1 MNNIF
6 FFYLKAVNNKLFT
19 GSFDGSLRVWSLE
32 GMTLDQNSAKE
43 KPIEKNVNK
52 ELDEIS
58 VENETAPYN
67 RSRSTDQNPNNRIK
81 VKSKGNDEDYY

>member
-1 MNNIF
+1 M
-6 FFYLKAVNNKLFT
+6 FT

-32 GMTLDQNSAKE
+32 GITLDQNSTKE